1 MKHNQWFIASPAVSF
16 WRSKTVGVTVLF
28 VSLVFMIPSI
38 AASPVR
44 SKLSGASRG
53 LSLGTSNG
61 AGADSLTVSLVID
74 STMAPAARHGI
85 EKVRA
90 ALVAKG
96 ISVEEVASLKGAAGN
111 PLVVIGIFGKS
122 EAAPFLLSQESRGHE
137 GLNIPKTMEA
147 ESLLVRH
154 TNWAGKKVLL
164 VSGADDRGLMYA
176 LLDVADRIDWASD
189 AKDPLSEV
197 RDIEERPA
205 VAERAL
211 SIYTFHKGNF
221 ESYFFDEEYWA
232 RYLDMLAENR
242 FNTFA
247 LLFGYENWGYF
258 SPPYPYFFDL
268 EEFPDVK
275 VVGITKEKQRRNL
288 EALNRIIRMTHE
300 RGMNFTLGIWDHIYR
315 GGVQGPRDRA
325 GKPTEGIVWGLT
337 ADNLTAYTRVALTK
351 FLKLVPEIDAIQ
363 FRMHGESGLKR
374 TEMGGFWEN
383 VYRVMKEH
391 GPNIRFD
398 ARAKNFPDS
407 LIDKALEMGVNMRIC
422 TKYWMEQ
429 MGLPFHPTHIHPGNQ
444 HDRRHG
450 YADLLRYPQRYKMHW
465 RLWNGGTTRILLW
478 GDPDYVRRFAKSTH
492 LYDGEGFEVVEPL
505 ATKMQDHP
513 HDMKPFELLKPQ
525 YRYYDWEFE
534 RYWHFFQVFGRL
546 GYNPDTPPEV
556 WQREFQ
562 RRFGAEAAPFVERAI
577 HRASKIL
584 PRIVAYTY
592 PYNMFPTTRGWVEK
606 QRMKSLPEYAKAL
619 PSDTQQFLS
628 IDDAAKFQLEGKDSA
643 RFSPQQSSRWFA
655 EVSWDVLNLVGQAE
669 RRIGRHRNKEFDS
682 TIVDLRIL
690 ANLSLYHSHRAKA
703 GVSYALFKHSKD
715 INALDDAIGYEAD
728 AIKAWEKLVQAA
740 GDVYNDNLMMGSEG
754 ADLSGHWKD
763 ELVKLRRG
771 LEKLQLQRKSF
782 RPAVTEDKPLI
793 AHIPIRKTVPTIGL
807 AVRVTVSSKEP
818 IAGVKVAYG
827 YGQGKYKYA
836 EMIQIKP
843 YTYRTMIRGSEIKE
857 GLNYFIEATDKSGQR
872 ARTEPVAVIVTNDNR
887 PPIVKHTPITSA
899 LAARPLKVT
908 AEVSDPSGIKW
919 VRLRYR
925 SVSQY
930 EDYKSLDMIE
940 TKKKGQY
947 RAVVPG
953 EDIVAKWDF
962 MYLFEVMDNK
972 GNGKIYPDLEKEAP
986 YVIVKLQR

>member
-1 MKHNQWFIASPAVSF
+1 M
-16 WRSKTVGVTVLF
+16 F

-44 SKLSGASRG
+44 SKLPGASCV

-61 AGADSLTVSLVID
+61 AGADSLTVSLVTD

-122 EAAPFLLSQESRGHE
+122 EAAAFLLSQESRGHE

-465 RLWNGGTTRILLW
+465 RLWNGGTARILLW
-478 GDPDYVRRFAKSTH
+478 ADPEYVRRFAQSTY
-492 LYDGEGFEVVEPL
+492 LYDGEGFEVVEPM

-513 HDMKPFELLKPQ
+513 HDMKPFELLKPKYQ
-525 YRYYDWEFE
+525 YYDWEFE
-534 RYWHFFQVFGRL
+534 RYWHFFQLFGRL
-546 GYNPDTPPEV
+546 GYNPDTPPDV
-556 WQREFQ
+556 WRREFKK
-562 RRFGAEAAPFVERAI
+562 RFGQEAAPFVEMAI

-592 PYNMFPTTRGWVEK
+592 PYNLFPTTRGWVEK
-606 QRMKSLPEYAKAL
+606 QRMKDLPEYAKAL

-643 RFSPQQSSRWFA
+643 KIWPQQSSWWFRR
-655 EVSWDVLNLVGQAE
+655 VSQDVLQHVEDAE
-669 RRIGRHRNKEFDS
+669 KRIGDSRNKEFDS

-690 ANLSLYHSHRAKA
+690 ANLALYHSHRAKA

-715 INALDDAIGYEAD
+715 LNALDDAIEYETD
-728 AIKAWEKLVQAA
+728 AIGAWEKLVAAA
-740 GDVYNDNLMMGSEG
+740 GDMYCDNLAMGRTS
-754 ADLSGHWKD
+754 ANLTGHWRD
-763 ELVKLRRG
+763 ELPKLRAG
-771 LEKLQLQRKSF
+771 HKKLRDQRKAF
-782 RPAVTEDKPLI
+782 KPDITDAGPTI
-793 AHIPIRKTVPTIGL
+793 AHVPIRKALPGKDLVLRATVGAKSDIERI
-807 AVRVTVSSKEP
+807 AVHCSIRSRKRHRATMKKTSAFTYSAVIP
-818 IAGVKVAYG
+818 
-827 YGQGKYKYA
+827 GKYV
-836 EMIQIKP
+836 Q
-843 YTYRTMIRGSEIKE
+843 E
-857 GLNYFIEATDKSGQR
+857 GLNYAIEASNQGGQR
-872 ARTEPVAVIVTNDNR
+872 TRASRADVIVTNDND
-887 PPIVKHTPITSA
+887 PPTVKHEHITVA
-899 LAARPLKVT
+899 PAEKPLTVT
-908 AEVSDPSGIKW
+908 VTVTDPSGVKW
-919 VRLRYR
+919 VCLRYR
-925 SVSQY
+925 SVTQF
-930 EDYKSLDMIE
+930 EDYKSLDMAE
-940 TKKKGQY
+940 TDTKGRY
-947 RAVVPG
+947 SVTVPG
-953 EDIVAKWDF
+953 KDIVSKYDF
-962 MYLFEVMDNK
+962 MYLIEVMDNK

-986 YVIVKLQR
+986 YVIVELQR

>member
-1 MKHNQWFIASPAVSF
+1 MGQTKTFFVLLSVVTIWTVGLFVAAPPLLAEDDAVS
-16 WRSKTVGVTVLF
+16 
-28 VSLVFMIPSI
+28 VSII
-38 AASPVR
+38 AD
-44 SKLSGASRG
+44 G
-53 LSLGTSNG
+53 LPGPGT
-61 AGADSLTVSLVID
+61 
-74 STMAPAARHGI
+74 RHGLR
-85 EKVRA
+85 KVRA
-90 ALVAKG
+90 ALREKGVRFEQVNSFRKAKG
-96 ISVEEVASLKGAAGN
+96 RIEIVVGIADGSGAAAK
-111 PLVVIGIFGKS
+111 LLKS
-122 EAAPFLLSQESRGHE
+122 IPMYRDFAPE
-137 GLNIPKTMEA
+137 GT
-147 ESLLVRH
+147 ESLLIHNIERKRRKLRSVAEALERRR
-154 TNWAGKKVLL
+154 LL
-164 VSGADDRGLMYA
+164 VTGGDDRGLMYA
-176 LLDVADRIDWASD
+176 LLDVADRIGWADDPKS
-189 AKDPLSEV
+189 PLSEV
-197 RDIEERPA
+197 RNAQEKPA

-211 SIYTFHKGNF
+211 SIYTMHQANF
-221 ESYFFDEEYWA
+221 ESYFYDEGYWS
-232 RYLDMLAENR
+232 RYLDMLARNR

-275 VVGITKEKQRRNL
+275 MVGITKDKQRRNL
-288 EALNRIIRMTHE
+288 DALNRIIRMTHE

-325 GKPTEGIVWGLT
+325 DKPTEGIVWGLT

-351 FLKLVPEIDAIQ
+351 FLKLVPDIDAIQ

-383 VYRVMKEH
+383 VYQVMTEH

-465 RLWNGGTTRILLW
+465 RLWSSGTTRILLW
-478 GDPDYVRRFAKSTH
+478 GDPDYVRRFAQSTY
-492 LYDGEGFEVVEPL
+492 LYDGEGFEVVEPM

-513 HDMKPFELLKPQ
+513 HNMKPFELLKPQ
-525 YRYYDWEFE
+525 YQYYDWEFE

-606 QRMKSLPEYAKAL
+606 QRMKDLPEYAKAL

-628 IDDAAKFQLEGKDSA
+628 IDEAAKCQLEGKDSA
-643 RFSPQQSSRWFA
+643 KIWPQQSSRWFA
-655 EVSWDVLNLVGQAE
+655 RVSKDVLSLVEQAQK
-669 RRIGRHRNKEFDS
+669 RIGRNRNKEFDS
-682 TIVDLRIL
+682 TMADMRIL
-690 ANLSLYHSHRAKA
+690 AYLAMYHSHRAKA

-715 INALDDAIGYEAD
+715 INAFDDAIAHESR
-728 AIKAWEKLVQAA
+728 AIEAWEKLVASA
-740 GDVYNDNLMMGSEG
+740 GDVYSENLMMGRESAG
-754 ADLSGHWKD
+754 LSGHWSD
-763 ELVKLRRG
+763 ELVRLKDGLGKLKQQRSSSWHG
-771 LEKLQLQRKSF
+771 L
-782 RPAVTEDKPLI
+782 PARENTAKMAVPQPVI
-793 AHIPIRKTVPTIGL
+793 AHVPIRKARPGKKLVIR
-807 AVRVTVSSKEP
+807 ATVSAGEP
-818 IAGVKVAYG
+818 AVMVRQAHHPEQSRGSVKVG
-827 YGQGKYKYA
+827 YRSGGRDYVWVDMKRTEPFVYHAVIKGKDVRA
-836 EMIQIKP
+836 
-843 YTYRTMIRGSEIKE
+843 
-857 GLNYFIEATDKSGQR
+857 GLNYLIEASDGSGR
-872 ARTEPVAVIVTNDNR
+872 ARTESISVVVTNDNE
-887 PPIVKHTPITSA
+887 PPRIRHNRVKSA
-899 LAARPLKVT
+899 AAGKPLTVT
-908 AEVSDPSGIKW
+908 AEVRDRSGVKW

-925 SVSQY
+925 SVTQFQ
-930 EDYKSLDMIE
+930 DYKTLDMIE

-947 RAVVPG
+947 KVVVSG

-972 GNGKIYPDLEKEAP
+972 GNGKIYPDLEQETP
-986 YVIVKLQR
+986 YVMVKLRR